1 MPVKTGALLGMGVA
15 TSAALLLI
23 GTVLAG
29 KTMARSYYTGC
40 APKATLIF
48 AQSRRAEVYER
59 VAQPVFGCVVG
70 FGRRVQLGIGEECAP
85 VPKGCPQGVVPGGS
99 RPVTSCRR
107 AADLGCGVIASV
119 ALGANI
125 VAYDEFRNEGARQ
138 EVHFMSVRSLPNGH
152 VLHHFR
158 LGTNEDVQEI
168 VVTRTGATAWVEF
181 NREPGCFSFGHDGN
195 RCYGTFSIYT
205 VGASGFRAL
214 AVNLTTEPTLTLAGD
229 HLTWVLA
236 GQQSSTM
243 LV

>member
-1 MPVKTGALLGMGVA
+1 MTTRALLDVGAV
-15 TSAALLLI
+15 TSAALALM

-29 KTMARSYYTGC
+29 TTMAHSHYTGC
-40 APKATLIF
+40 APQAIIF

-59 VAQPVFGCVVG
+59 ASQPVFGCVAG
-70 FGRRVQLGIGEECAP
+70 FGRRVQLGIGELCTP

-99 RPVTSCRR
+99 RPATSCRR

-119 ALGANI
+119 ALEANI

-138 EVHFMSVRSLPNGH
+138 EVHFMSVRSLPNGR
-152 VLHHFR
+152 VLHRFK

-195 RCYGTFSIYT
+195 RCYGTFSIDM

-214 AVNLTTEPTLTLAGD
+214 AVNLASEPTLTLTGAR
-229 HLTWVLA
+229 LTWA
-236 GQQSSTM
+236 SGGQQSSTM